1 MIRKA
6 LEAEDELVCEVMR
19 HAAEVI
25 GYACLTV
32 RHLIDPEAIVFG
44 GGVIEACSDF
54 IMPIVEHVVGR
65 DPLSGAREGGR
76 VLLSAL
82 GDDAVSLGAV
92 AAARKLVG
100 RSPFKRKF
108 FVGPVYPEINRFTF
122 GEITVDEKSYNRD
135 ITISVGGKVKKR
147 DEDAA
152 KELHGSAHTVGPKEL
167 EKICRGGP
175 EMLFI
180 GAGKSNCVELT
191 DDARR
196 FLAQRS
202 IQFEILPTAKA
213 VESYNRSKL
222 RKAAL
227 MHVTC

>member
-1 MIRKA
+1 MYSEI
-6 LEAEDELVCEVMR
+6 
-19 HAAEVI
+19 
-25 GYACLTV
+25 
-32 RHLIDPEAIVFG
+32 
-44 GGVIEACSDF
+44 VIEACSDF
-54 IMPIVEHVVGR
+54 IMPIVEHIVGR
-65 DPLSGAREGGR
+65 DPMPGAREGGH

-108 FVGPVYPEINRFTF
+108 FVNPVYPTIDRFTF
-122 GEITVDEKSYNRD
+122 GEISADGKTYNRD

-147 DEDAA
+147 DEEAV

-167 EKICRGGP
+167 EKVCRGGP
-175 EMLFI
+175 EVLFI
-180 GAGKSNCVELT
+180 GSGKSNHVELT
-191 DDARR
+191 DEARR
-196 FLAQRS
+196 FLTQRS

-213 VESYNRSKL
+213 VESYNQSKL